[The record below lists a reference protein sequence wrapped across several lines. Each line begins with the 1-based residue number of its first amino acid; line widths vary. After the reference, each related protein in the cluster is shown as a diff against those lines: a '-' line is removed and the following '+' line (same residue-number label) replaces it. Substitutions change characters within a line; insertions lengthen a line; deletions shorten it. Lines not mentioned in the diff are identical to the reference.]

1 MYALVVRHTERVDG
15 VDFVTEPEHSQQVA
29 YMKHKKGKRIE
40 PHYHQPVKR
49 VIYNTQEVLMVTRGS
64 LRCDLYD
71 KKQRYLQSSIIEEG
85 DLLVLLE
92 GGHGFSAL
100 SDIEMVEIK
109 QGPYVGDKDKIRFA
123 PETP

>member
-1 MYALVVRHTERVDG
+1 
-15 VDFVTEPEHSQQVA
+15 
-29 YMKHKKGKRIE
+29 
-40 PHYHQPVKR
+40 
-49 VIYNTQEVLMVTRGS
+49 MVTRGS

-85 DLLVLLE
+85 DLLVLFE

-109 QGPYVGDKDKIRFA
+109 QGPYSLIKDKIKF
-123 PETP
+123 ENINENKIKIKK